1 MTLNG
6 VLNDGQAADRA
17 LDDFDRSPSA
27 AVLMYGVNP
36 AKPGYASPLNTG
48 QFGGGAGGG
57 GAAAPE
63 VTQTYPPQVLGVSGQ
78 EVSLT
83 VPAGANRALVT
94 VTIGAA
100 RLGLGDA
107 ATAPSYAVNEGL
119 LLAGAQLAA
128 LRLIRDG
135 NTDATARIDYWREA

>member
-27 AVLMYGVNP
+27 AVLVYGVNP

-48 QFGGGAGGG
+48 QFGGGGSGGG
-57 GAAAPE
+57 GATSPVA
-63 VTQTYPPQVLGVSGQ
+63 TYPAQNLNLNAGEQPLI
-78 EVSLT
+78 

-94 VTIGAA
+94 VTAGAA
-100 RLGLGDA
+100 LIGLGA
-107 ATAPSYAVNEGL
+107 ATGAPSYAVGEGVEVS
-119 LLAGAQLAA
+119 GAQLAA
-128 LRLIRDG
+128 LRLIQDG
-135 NTDATARIDYWREA
+135 GAATAHIDYWLEA